1 MTTHRDFSV
10 TTGYRTT
17 DDTRL
22 AAHARVTALTLI
34 PMDTTLSRL
43 HAGQLLDGRY
53 RVGSWI
59 ARGGMATVYLGTD
72 TKLDRTVAL
81 KVAHAEL
88 ADDPDFVRRFIGE
101 ARSVARLSSANVV
114 AVYDQGSDGDLLY
127 LVMEY
132 VPGRT
137 LRELLRE
144 RGRLGPREALDI
156 ISGVLGGLAAAHQA
170 GIVHRDVKPENV
182 LLGDGNTIKVADFGL
197 ARAASRAS
205 HTRTGMI
212 IGTAAYLAPEQVSRS
227 TSDARTDVYAAGV
240 MLFEMLTGTQPHTG
254 DNPLAVAHKH
264 VSDVVPAPSRVVPG
278 LPSSLDTLVALATSR
293 DPDLRPADA
302 SQFLRAI
309 TDVRHGLPIG
319 SAGHASAAMPPAAIP
334 QAPGSPAAGAAGAA
348 GAAFPWFD
356 QDGGQQGGYSPDGGY
371 SPAPEGG
378 YSPAP
383 GSGYGPGPDG
393 GYSPMPGS
401 GYGPGPDGGYSP
413 APGGYGPSAD
423 DGYAMP
429 PAPSGMNHTLIV
441 PSGLPADGIPY
452 GGLPYGEGDGPA
464 TGRRGF
470 RHGGEPFLQR
480 WLFSRRL
487 VYVLLTLGVVLIVG
501 LIAWWVTDGQ
511 YVTVPQV
518 KAMAVGTARAE
529 LENLGFSV
537 QTGTSEHSNAVPKG
551 DVISTSPA
559 IGSSAKRGA
568 VITVVE
574 STGPVMI
581 NVPQVTGLT
590 QAAAQTALRKAGL
603 TPGTVTSAASST
615 VGAGVVISTDPPVGT
630 LWPQNKPVGLTVSA
644 GPPLPNFV
652 GLQFQ
657 AAEAQAQSGGYQLNQ
672 QNDANSTQPAGTIVS
687 QSPAAGTP
695 ITQGEVVTV
704 QVSTGP
710 PMVAIPNVQG
720 LSVSQ
725 ATAILTQAGF
735 NVQVNQ
741 GIGGGGRVASTS
753 PSGQAPKGSTV
764 TINVGFTG
772 FP

>member
-1 MTTHRDFSV
+1 MATPRDHLV
-10 TTGYRTT
+10 TGGYRVT

-22 AAHARVTALTLI
+22 SPRARGTALTLI

-43 HAGQLLDGRY
+43 HAGQLLDARY

-88 ADDPDFVRRFIGE
+88 AGDPDFVRRFIGE
-101 ARSVARLSSANVV
+101 ARSVARLSSPNVV
-114 AVYDQGSDGDLLY
+114 SVYDQGNDGELLF

-156 ISGVLGGLAAAHQA
+156 ISGVLTGLAAAHQA

-227 TSDARTDVYAAGV
+227 ASDARTDVYAAGV

-254 DNPLAVAHKH
+254 DSPLAVAHKH
-264 VSDVVPAPSRVVPG
+264 VSDVVPAPSSVVPD
-278 LPSSLDTLVALATSR
+278 LPPALDALVALATSR
-293 DPDLRPADA
+293 DPDLRPGDA
-302 SQFLRAI
+302 SQFLSAI
-309 TDVRHGLPIG
+309 SDVRHGLPIG
-319 SAGHASAAMPPAAIP
+319 GGAGYAPAGGPVLPAMPL
-334 QAPGSPAAGAAGAA
+334 AAGATADLSSAA
-348 GAAFPWFD
+348 GRPDAGPAGTEFPWFD
-356 QDGGQQGGYSPDGGY
+356 QDGD
-371 SPAPEGG
+371 PAG
-378 YSPAP
+378 
-383 GSGYGPGPDG
+383 GYGPGPG
-393 GYSPMPGS
+393 SGYSPMPGS
-401 GYGPGPDGGYSP
+401 GYAG
-413 APGGYGPSAD
+413 APYQQPV
-423 DGYAMP
+423 P
-429 PAPSGMNHTLIV
+429 NEMNHTLVV
-441 PSGLPADGIPY
+441 PSSGLPADGIPY
-452 GGLPYGEGDGPA
+452 GGMPYGQGDGPA
-464 TGRRGF
+464 PGRRGF
-470 RHGGEPFLQR
+470 RRMGEPLLQR

-487 VYVLLTLGVVLIVG
+487 VYVVLTLGVVVIVG

-511 YVTVPQV
+511 YVTVPPV
-518 KAMAVGTARAE
+518 KAMAAATARTE
-529 LENLGFSV
+529 LQNLGFSV
-537 QTGTSEHSNAVPKG
+537 QFGTSKHSNSVPNG

-568 VITVVE
+568 LITIIE

-590 QAAAQTALRKAGL
+590 ENAAETALRKQGL
-603 TPGTVTSAASST
+603 TPGAVTSAASST
-615 VGAGVVISTDPPVGT
+615 IGAGVVISTDPVAGT
-630 LWPQNKPVGLTVSA
+630 AWPQDKPVGLTVSA
-644 GPPLPNFV
+644 GPPLPNLV
-652 GLQFQ
+652 GQMFP
-657 AAEAQAQSGGYQLNQ
+657 AAQALAQQGGYQLEQ
-672 QNDANSTQPAGTIVS
+672 QTVSTSTQPAGTIVG
-687 QSPAAGTP
+687 QSPAAGSP

-704 QVSTGP
+704 QVSSGP
-710 PMVAIPNVQG
+710 PEVPIPSVTGDSVQ
-720 LSVSQ
+720 Q
-725 ATAILTQAGF
+725 ATQILTAAGF
-735 NVQVNQ
+735 QVQVS
-741 GIGGGGRVASTS
+741 GGVAGHGVVQSTS
-753 PSGQAPKGSTV
+753 PSGQAPKGSTITLIV
-764 TINVGFTG
+764 SFSL

>member
-1 MTTHRDFSV
+1 MATPRDGLV
-10 TTGYRTT
+10 TGRCPVT
-17 DDTRL
+17 DDTPIAER
-22 AAHARVTALTLI
+22 APVAALTLL

-88 ADDPDFVRRFIGE
+88 AGDPEFVRRFIGE
-101 ARSVARLSSANVV
+101 ARSVARLSTPNVV

-156 ISGVLGGLAAAHQA
+156 IGGVLTGLAAAHQA

-227 TSDARTDVYAAGV
+227 VSDARTDVYAAGV

-254 DNPLAVAHKH
+254 DSPLAVAHKH
-264 VSDVVPAPSRVVPG
+264 VSDVVPAPSSVVPD
-278 LPSSLDTLVALATSR
+278 LPPALDALVALATSR
-293 DPDLRPADA
+293 DPDLRPGDA
-302 SQFLRAI
+302 SQFLSAI
-309 TDVRHGLPIG
+309 SDVRHGQPIG
-319 SAGHASAAMPPAAIP
+319 GAGYAPAGMPMFPPTPPEA
-334 QAPGSPAAGAAGAA
+334 GLSPAAGPYDAGPAGAA
-348 GAAFPWFD
+348 LPWFD
-356 QDGGQQGGYSPDGGY
+356 Q
-371 SPAPEGG
+371 EGG
-378 YSPAP
+378 P
-383 GSGYGPGPDG
+383 GGGYGPAPDG
-393 GYSPMPGS
+393 GYSPMPGR
-401 GYGPGPDGGYSP
+401 GYGGPHDQP
-413 APGGYGPSAD
+413 A
-423 DGYAMP
+423 
-429 PAPSGMNHTLIV
+429 APDGMNHTLVV
-441 PSGLPADGIPY
+441 PSAGLPADGIPY
-452 GGLPYGEGDGPA
+452 GGLPYGDGDGPA

-470 RHGGEPFLQR
+470 RRMHEPLLQR

-487 VYVLLTLGVVLIVG
+487 VYLALTLGVVVIVG

-518 KAMAVGTARAE
+518 KAMAAGTARTE

-537 QTGTSEHSNAVPKG
+537 QFGASRHSNSVPSG

-568 VITVVE
+568 VVTIIE

-581 NVPQVTGLT
+581 TVPQVTGLT
-590 QAAAQTALRKAGL
+590 EAAAQTALRKAGL
-603 TPGTVTSAASST
+603 TPGPVTFAASST
-615 VGAGVVISTDPPVGT
+615 IGLGVVISTNPVAET
-630 LWPQNKPVGLTVSA
+630 SWPQNKPVGLTVSA
-644 GPPLPNFV
+644 GPPLPNLV
-652 GLQFQ
+652 GEQFQ
-657 AAEAQAQSGGYQLNQ
+657 AAVGQAQQGGYQLQEQPDN
-672 QNDANSTQPAGTIVS
+672 NSTQPPGTIVS
-687 QSPAAGTP
+687 QTPAAGTP
-695 ITQGEVVTV
+695 IKPGEVVTV

-710 PMVAIPNVQG
+710 PVVPIP
-720 LSVSQ
+720 SVTGDTVPEAEAALQ
-725 ATAILTQAGF
+725 AAGF
-735 NVQVNQ
+735 QVQVDN
-741 GIGGGGRVASTS
+741 GIGGGGQVSGTS

-764 TINVGFTG
+764 TIEVGFV